1 MVASWYTTYLVF
13 LRRELGRSVFFF
25 KTLEYQMFNNAMYRI
40 LLCGVRCIT
49 GVCFLYDNEF
59 DEVELHEI
67 LYTP

>member
-1 MVASWYTTYLVF
+1 
-13 LRRELGRSVFFF
+13 
-25 KTLEYQMFNNAMYRI
+25 MFNNAMYRI

-59 DEVELHEI
+59 DDVELHEI